1 MIILIILVGHLKNP
15 EIAVDSISIWYG
27 NLQNHIIYLI
37 SFITTS
43 ILQITVVIL
52 LATIMSLQYEFERM
66 GNDDS
71 PWIQCCCKVCWIVL
85 ILPHDSPFEL
95 NKII

>member
-37 SFITTS
+37 SFITTYMQ
-43 ILQITVVIL
+43 QITIAIL
-52 LATIMSLQYEFERM
+52 LATIMPLQYEFERM
-66 GNDDS
+66 GTDDS
-71 PWIQCCCKVCWIVL
+71 PWIQWCCKVCCIVL
-85 ILPHDSPFEL
+85 ILPHDSLVEL